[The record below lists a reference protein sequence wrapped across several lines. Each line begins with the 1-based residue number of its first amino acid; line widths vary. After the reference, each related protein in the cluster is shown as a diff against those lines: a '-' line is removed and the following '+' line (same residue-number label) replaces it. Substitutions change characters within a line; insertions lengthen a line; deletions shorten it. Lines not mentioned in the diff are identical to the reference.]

1 MAVHLLLT
9 PDEPCDKVRGTRSIR
24 VCRITRGPAITPS
37 TSAEPPPLRTD
48 EGLDEWLPAFT
59 TDDPEDSPQSLP
71 APSVN
76 GTPIRNRAQFA
87 WTQQRYI
94 LENIKLA
101 DAKAGFVIT
110 LSSASLSAFFTRGPN
125 LASPQAINNLVIAV
139 LTALGVTSLL
149 SAVGFGAWSIKP
161 RIGSRHKPSP
171 TSWTDIARYPNLASY
186 QADSRT
192 LTEEDAT
199 EALTE
204 QVFYLSRI
212 CHRKHL
218 LIARAIILAMVGG
231 CALILD
237 LAVLHLAKR

>member
-1 MAVHLLLT
+1 VSLNLPQFTRNLSPHLGGWFKGAV
-9 PDEPCDKVRGTRSIR
+9 
-24 VCRITRGPAITPS
+24 ITPS
-37 TSAEPPPLRTD
+37 TPVPPAPLRTD

-59 TDDPEDSPQSLP
+59 TDDPEDSPQTLP
-71 APSVN
+71 ALAID

-110 LSSASLSAFFTRGPN
+110 LASASLSAFFTRGPN
-125 LASPQAINNLVIAV
+125 IASPEVISNIIVAV
-139 LTALGVTSLL
+139 LTALGVTSLI
-149 SAVGFGAWSIKP
+149 SSIAFGAWSIKP
-161 RIGSRHKPSP
+161 RIGSRHKPAP

-204 QVFYLSRI
+204 QVFYMSRI

-218 LIARAIILAMVGG
+218 LISRAIILALVGG

-237 LAVLHLAKR
+237 LIVLHLAKR